1 MSREELKNALQGGR
15 ASKKIINV
23 WALRWSIGGLVLS
36 FAFGFIGIFMIFMEF
51 DEVTGEPIISGLG
64 DTIFSFL
71 VFVLIIYL
79 IILVICRLWAGLYW
93 KNYSFKLQQD
103 RIIIKRGVIGKR
115 TANIPYERIQ
125 NVNEWRGI
133 LDRIFGLTT
142 LQIET
147 AGGIQ
152 MGGGGYGAMMSFA
165 EGNIQGI
172 KNPKPITEY
181 IMSRV
186 KGKDGIGDID
196 NEKESILNK
205 SDKLDLLEERLLK
218 GDISESTY
226 KELKEK
232 IGAE

>member
-1 MSREELKNALQGGR
+1 MSGEELKNALQGGK
-15 ASKKIINV
+15 ASKKMVNV
-23 WALRWSIGGLVLS
+23 WTLRWSIAGFFMS
-36 FAFGFIGIFMIFMEF
+36 FAFGFFGIFMFFMEF
-51 DEVTGEPIISGLG
+51 DGVTGEPIIPNITNTVLLFLAFVFG
-64 DTIFSFL
+64 IFF
-71 VFVLIIYL
+71 
-79 IILVICRLWAGLYW
+79 IILLICRIWAGLYW
-93 KNYSFKLQQD
+93 KNYGFELQQD
-103 RIIIKRGVIGKR
+103 RIIIKRGVIGRR

-133 LDRIFGLTT
+133 LDRIFGLYT

-152 MGGGGYGAMMSFA
+152 MGGGGYGAMMSLA

-172 KNPKPITEY
+172 TNPQPITEY

-186 KGKDGIGDID
+186 KGKDGIGDIG
-196 NEKESILNK
+196 NGTEAKPSKI
-205 SDKLDLLEERLLK
+205 DKLNMLEERLLK
-218 GDISESTY
+218 GDISEGTY